1 MEERQANPTPDESE
15 GEMHLLSQAAASQSV
30 STPTVEVSVI
40 GVDEV
45 MRKAMEETKTAM
57 KEAQE
62 DHKIAVRG
70 RGRM

>member
-1 MEERQANPTPDESE
+1 MEERQANPPPDESE
-15 GEMHLLSQAAASQSV
+15 GEMHPLSQAAASQSV
-30 STPTVEVSVI
+30 STPPINVI

-45 MRKAMEETKTAM
+45 MRKAMEEAKTAV

-62 DHKIAVRG
+62 DHKTAVRG

>member
-1 MEERQANPTPDESE
+1 MAERQANPPPDESE
-15 GEMHLLSQAAASQSV
+15 GEMRPLSQAAASQSV
-30 STPTVEVSVI
+30 STPTVEVSVT

-45 MRKAMEETKTAM
+45 MKKAMEEAKTAM

-62 DHKIAVRG
+62 DHKTAVRG